1 MRVDTIMAAFGEA
14 LSLFVTGASA
24 VWEIIGRS
32 LQVSGAAVF
41 LATFIGIP
49 LGYALGV
56 SRFVGRRALVLLVN
70 TGMGLP
76 PVVAG
81 LVVYLSLSR
90 SGPLGDL
97 RLLFSQPAMVAAQVL
112 IATPL
117 VVGVTAA
124 ATASVPFGLR
134 LQARS
139 LGASR
144 IQEAWLVLTE
154 ARRGVMAAV
163 VAGFGGIISEVGAV
177 MMVGGNIQGSTRVMT
192 TAIVLETRKGNF
204 STAMALGLILIAI
217 AAIVNVALTSL
228 QHGGARY
235 ER

>member
-1 MRVDTIMAAFGEA
+1 MDTILTAIAEAF
-14 LSLFVTGASA
+14 SLLLRGSA
-24 VWEIIGRS
+24 DVWEIIWRS
-32 LQVSGAAVF
+32 IQVSGAAVV
-41 LATFIGIP
+41 LATAIGVP
-49 LGYALGV
+49 LGYLLGV
-56 SRFVGRRALVLLVN
+56 RRFMGRRTVMVLVN

-81 LVVYLSLSR
+81 LVVYLTLSR

-97 RLLFSQPAMVAAQVL
+97 GLLFTQPAMVIAQLL

-117 VVGVTAA
+117 ILGVTAA
-124 ATASVPFGLR
+124 ATASVPQGLR
-134 LQARS
+134 IQARA
-139 LGASR
+139 LGASKL
-144 IQEAWLVLTE
+144 QEAGLVLKT

-177 MMVGGNIQGSTRVMT
+177 MMVGGNVQGSTRVMT

-204 STAMALGLILIAI
+204 STAMALGFILIGI
-217 AAIVNVALTSL
+217 AALVNVALTSL
-228 QHGGARY
+228 QHGSVRY